1 MTDSLLGLGVTTC
14 ITDAKLI
21 KLNNSENKLYINCTF
36 RVLPTLVGMPNTLNS
51 WPNAIE
57 WERLILLALLDFS
70 NEHEFSVS
78 VLCRDSTEL
87 KLPEMFLW
95 ACLMDRK
102 KRAEAWRIKPN
113 FWLPFSAS
121 SSIHAPNK
129 PEIEQMSDSI
139 YSFCLVKSSMS
150 NHAESNTLST
160 VYPTIKKLQITD
172 RSAWKFVKLYLAALS
187 RSQTNWMSFIYDL
200 NHTFHLQDPQYCNFL
215 LRNINCC

>member
-1 MTDSLLGLGVTTC
+1 ML
-14 ITDAKLI
+14 
-21 KLNNSENKLYINCTF
+21 
-36 RVLPTLVGMPNTLNS
+36 NTLNS

-57 WERLILLALLDFS
+57 WGRLFLLALPDFS

-78 VLCRDSTEL
+78 VLCRESTEL

-139 YSFCLVKSSMS
+139 YSFCLVKSWMS
-150 NHAESNTLST
+150 NHAESNNLST
-160 VYPTIKKLQITD
+160 VHPTIIKLQITD
-172 RSAWKFVKLYLAALS
+172 RSAGKIVKLNLAAFS
-187 RSQTNWMSFIYDL
+187 RSQTNWMSFIYHL

-215 LRNINCC
+215 LRNVNCCYIRNKLPTELMSYE

>member
-1 MTDSLLGLGVTTC
+1 MYHWC
-14 ITDAKLI
+14 KLY
-21 KLNNSENKLYINCTF
+21 NSENKLNIHCAF
-36 RVLPTLVGMPNTLNS
+36 RVLPTLVGMLNTLNS

-57 WERLILLALLDFS
+57 WGRLILLALLDFS

-139 YSFCLVKSSMS
+139 YSFCLVKSWMS
-150 NHAESNTLST
+150 NHTESNNLST
-160 VYPTIKKLQITD
+160 VYPTTKETANYWQKYLEICEIISCSTQQVPNKLN
-172 RSAWKFVKLYLAALS
+172 VLHLS
-187 RSQTNWMSFIYDL
+187 FKPHISPSRPPIL
-200 NHTFHLQDPQYCNFL
+200 
-215 LRNINCC
+215 